1 MVFFITILL
10 IFILNNGRIGLDIE
24 ENNFKDKG
32 EGIMTYNVRVLSA
45 AMYETFGKSKEV
57 VSYPARL
64 IYMHSGGIVAGVDGE
79 KKKTLSPGNLLYIPS
94 GVKYKLKGEYFKA
107 VVINFTFG
115 EAPFSID
122 EERPISPDAFDL
134 NKKVNAPAPFD
145 KTVFIEDM
153 LADGPDFEKIA
164 NLYVSCEGLYKEK
177 ADAALELLLLK
188 LAETVGDDA
197 LPSRMVEALDSYIRE
212 NMSDEISNTE
222 IGAIFGYHPFYV
234 SRMLKDKKGMT
245 MRQYVIKH
253 RLSLATNML
262 LYTDKTINEI
272 AEETGFTDAS
282 YFTKTFKSYFG
293 MTPKEYRNN
302 NKPDT
307 L

>member
-1 MVFFITILL
+1 
-10 IFILNNGRIGLDIE
+10 
-24 ENNFKDKG
+24 
-32 EGIMTYNVRVLSA
+32 MTYNVRVISA
-45 AMYETFGKSKEV
+45 AMYETFGKAKEV

-64 IYMHSGGIVAGVDGE
+64 IYMHSGGVVANVFGE
-79 KKKTLSPGNLLYIPS
+79 KKRTLSPGNLLYIPS
-94 GVKYKLKGEYFKA
+94 GVKYKIKGEYFKA

-115 EAPFSID
+115 ESILNEA
-122 EERPISPDAFDL
+122 EERPMLPDAFDEA
-134 NKKVNAPAPFD
+134 KKTPLPKPFD
-145 KTVFIEDM
+145 KVIFIEDM
-153 LADGPDFEKIA
+153 LADATDFEKIA

-177 ADAALELLLLK
+177 ANAALELLLLK
-188 LAETVGDDA
+188 LAETASDDA

-253 RLSLATNML
+253 RLNLAISML

-282 YFTKTFKSYFG
+282 YFTKTFKSYFN